1 MATTVQ
7 NTGANTGAANRLQ
20 FIDNIRWALIVLVII
35 HHSAVTYSHVG
46 SWYYNE
52 GPAPGLA
59 TTLILATFLTFNQA
73 YFMGFLFL
81 IAGYFVPA
89 AFDRKG
95 FGKFVRDRAFRL
107 GVPSL
112 LYMLV
117 IHPVIVYWLLRDFY
131 EPGRPPLW
139 KAYGPFILSGRVLTA
154 TGPMWFAVALL
165 FFCAAYA
172 LFRLVRPLDRKAVK
186 SSALPSHG
194 QVILLALGIAVAT
207 FLVRIDQPVGKSVL
221 NMQLCNFSQYI
232 ALFAVG
238 TVAYR
243 RNWLFHIPFKF
254 GISWLRF
261 ALFAGVP
268 GWGLVLLS
276 SGVFH
281 GEPPTKILGGLH
293 WQSAL
298 NCLWESFFCMGMSLG
313 VLVLFRDRW
322 NGQGDFA
329 KLMTR
334 NAFGAYLFHPF
345 FLIAVTLALRPLSAA
360 PLIKFAV
367 AGVLAVVVTFAASES
382 IFRRIPLLKR
392 IL

>member
-7 NTGANTGAANRLQ
+7 NTGSTTRLQ

-52 GPAPGLA
+52 GPAPGFA

-139 KAYGPFILSGRVLTA
+139 KAYGPFLSSGRVLSA

-165 FFCAAYA
+165 FFCIAYA
-172 LFRLVRPLDRKAVK
+172 LFWLIRREDGGPVTDA
-186 SSALPSHG
+186 ALPSHR
-194 QVILLALGIAVAT
+194 QVIRLAFGIAFAT
-207 FLVRIDQPVGKSVL
+207 FLIRIGQPVGTSVL

-238 TVAYR
+238 IVAYR
-243 RNWLFHIPFKF
+243 WNWLLNIRYEF
-254 GISWLRF
+254 GMSWLRF

-313 VLVLFRDRW
+313 VLVLFRDKW
-322 NGQGDFA
+322 NVQGNFA

-334 NAFGAYLFHPF
+334 NAFAAYLFHPF
-345 FLIAVTLALRPLSAA
+345 LLIAVTLALRPFSAP
-360 PLIKFAV
+360 PLVKFAV
-367 AGVLAVVVTFAASES
+367 AGIIAVVVTFVACEFV
-382 IFRRIPLLKR
+382 FRRIPLLKR